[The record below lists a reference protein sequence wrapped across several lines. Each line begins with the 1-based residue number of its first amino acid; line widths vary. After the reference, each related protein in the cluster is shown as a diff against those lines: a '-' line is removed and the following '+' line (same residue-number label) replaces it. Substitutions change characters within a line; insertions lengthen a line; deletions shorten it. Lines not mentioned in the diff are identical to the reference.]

1 MVDSLWDGIK
11 RVYSSEK
18 VTYNISN
25 GAITTERYWQP
36 EYKPNEDLRELVIDA
51 IKKVKVSD
59 VPVYVFL
66 SGGIDSSVVTSQG
79 FGNAI
84 HMDGNE
90 RQYAEQVATR
100 FGTKLHIVS
109 PKHFDAVECMTD
121 YVQKCGEPSMSALI
135 PYIVSREAAKLCKVA
150 VSANGAD
157 ELMFGY
163 DRTQQDITTNQYYH
177 IFRQYNY
184 FPEEDFMGIDE
195 RLSLGRWLEL
205 QTYVQ
210 HDLNKTLDFA
220 SMAHGLEVRSPFLN
234 HKLVEAALSQPK
246 EKIGR
251 KSLLK
256 QMLKEYGFNDQF
268 LNRPKMG
275 FTLYQQ
281 PTNYDVTGAFNWC
294 IKNGWLKAGNYSPR
308 DLQYLKATA
317 FSFKIWWETF
327 KNKIQ

>member
-1 MVDSLWDGIK
+1 
-11 RVYSSEK
+11 
-18 VTYNISN
+18 
-25 GAITTERYWQP
+25 
-36 EYKPNEDLRELVIDA
+36 
-51 IKKVKVSD
+51 
-59 VPVYVFL
+59 
-66 SGGIDSSVVTSQG
+66 
-79 FGNAI
+79 
-84 HMDGNE
+84 
-90 RQYAEQVATR
+90 
-100 FGTKLHIVS
+100 
-109 PKHFDAVECMTD
+109 MTD
-121 YVQKCGEPSMSALI
+121 YVRKCGEPSAAALI
-135 PYIVSREAAKLCKVA
+135 PYIVSRETAKLCKVA

-157 ELMFGY
+157 ELFFGY
-163 DRTQQDITTNQYYH
+163 DRTSDDVTIPQLQH
-177 IFRQYNY
+177 IFRQRNISEEY
-184 FPEEDFMGIDE
+184 FHIYPEIDP
-195 RLSLGRWLEL
+195 SMSSGRWLEL

-220 SMAHGLEVRSPFLN
+220 SMAHGLEVRSPFLD
-234 HKLVEAALSQPK
+234 HRLVEATLSQPK

-251 KSLLK
+251 KALLK

-268 LNRPKMG
+268 LNRAKMG